1 MSDKL
6 VLINRRYE
14 LTQLN
19 TNLPACIYLTP
30 LAPMP
35 HFTPQA
41 KSPKPESLL
50 YIAAFA
56 RLYSPA
62 PDNEQTA
69 RSMASLCR
77 RQTKC

>member
-1 MSDKL
+1 MGDKL
-6 VLINRRYE
+6 AFIIRRYE

-19 TNLPACIYLTP
+19 TNLPACIFLTP

-35 HFTPQA
+35 HLTPQA

-69 RSMASLCR
+69 RTMASMCR
-77 RQTKC
+77 QQAKC

>member
-6 VLINRRYE
+6 VFINRRYE

-19 TNLPACIYLTP
+19 TNLPACIHLTP

-50 YIAAFA
+50 YITAFA
-56 RLYSPA
+56 RLYSPV

-69 RSMASLCR
+69 RNMASICR

>member
-1 MSDKL
+1 
-6 VLINRRYE
+6 
-14 LTQLN
+14 
-19 TNLPACIYLTP
+19 
-30 LAPMP
+30 MP

-50 YIAAFA
+50 YITAFA

-69 RSMASLCR
+69 RTM
-77 RQTKC
+77 RQYAADKQSVNKPVDGFGVKGLTS